1 MENSS
6 LKTEILIL
14 LEDEDIRSKVCEI
27 AFEHSEKHLTT
38 LSPNKI
44 EESSQNECHGLQA
57 EKDTLK
63 EENAK
68 LRSMLG
74 LKESALVESENLI
87 QSLNVEK
94 SGLEENLSVVLSDVE
109 KSEKTLTETLSLY
122 EELKRKITF
131 YRDNFEEDLRI
142 KEVYE
147 DLSSQTKVSIK
158 NIFKDTTPKGLV
170 VCGTQEKF
178 IFSFWDYIK
187 AEINNSNNQ
196 DDKKLVCLFE
206 LLFARF
212 KLAFPMFELQK
223 VKVGDMFD
231 NQKFVKHHSSQ
242 NMSGSIQA
250 LLFRGCV
257 NNQTG
262 KVVKQS
268 IVVL

>member
-1 MENSS
+1 MDKSS
-6 LKTEILIL
+6 LKTEILLL
-14 LEDEDIRSKVCEI
+14 LEDEDIRGKVCEI
-27 AFEHSEKHLTT
+27 AFKHSEKNLTT
-38 LSPNKI
+38 LVPNKV
-44 EESSQNECHGLQA
+44 EESSLNEYQVMQA
-57 EKDTLK
+57 ENDTLK

-74 LKESALVESENLI
+74 LKDSALVECEQVI
-87 QSLNVEK
+87 KSLNVEK
-94 SGLEENLSVVLSDVE
+94 SDLEKNLSVVLYDAE
-109 KSEKTLTETLSLY
+109 KKEKELSETLSQY

-147 DLSSQTKVSIK
+147 GLSSQTKLSLK

-178 IFSFWDYIK
+178 IFSFWDYIR
-187 AEINNSNNQ
+187 AEINNSSNQ

-212 KLAFPMFELQK
+212 KLAFPMFELQQ
-223 VKVGDMFD
+223 VKEGDVFD
-231 NQKFVKHHSSQ
+231 NQKFIKHHSSP
-242 NMSGSIQA
+242 NMSGPIQA